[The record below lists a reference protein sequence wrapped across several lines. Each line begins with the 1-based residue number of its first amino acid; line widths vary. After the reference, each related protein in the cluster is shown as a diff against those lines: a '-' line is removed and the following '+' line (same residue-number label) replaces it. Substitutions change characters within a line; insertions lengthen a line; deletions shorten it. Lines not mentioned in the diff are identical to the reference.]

1 MCDTASEANSS
12 AFFDSEILNEGSV
25 LAQHVPA
32 PLNKPATFI
41 PPEMPVG
48 NFMIKNIDTG
58 EIFDLR
64 DSYIQSVLEKGLEM
78 PSSNVNYSLWRA
90 ASVDDFDTCKDLLES
105 D

>member
-41 PPEMPVG
+41 PPEEAVG

-58 EIFDLR
+58 EVFDLR
-64 DSYIQSVLEKGLEM
+64 DSYI
-78 PSSNVNYSLWRA
+78 
-90 ASVDDFDTCKDLLES
+90 
-105 D
+105 